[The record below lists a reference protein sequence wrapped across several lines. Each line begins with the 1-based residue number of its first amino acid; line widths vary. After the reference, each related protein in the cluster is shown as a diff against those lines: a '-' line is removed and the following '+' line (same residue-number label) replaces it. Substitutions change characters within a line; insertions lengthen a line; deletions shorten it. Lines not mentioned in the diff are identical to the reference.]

1 MKFKD
6 LKFKKQGEA
15 IEGILPIQAWADF
28 PNGFEVSIIKGFHSH
43 GGRHGLYEIGVFK
56 DGIMC
61 DPLGWGDDVKGYLK
75 PEDVEQELAS
85 IRALES
91 TNPIV
96 DHLK

>member
-15 IEGILPIQAWADF
+15 VEGITHIQAWANF
-28 PNGFEVSIIKGFHSH
+28 PNGFEVSVVKSFGSY
-43 GGRHGLYEIGVFK
+43 GGRQGLYEIGVFK

-61 DPLGWGDDVKGYLK
+61 DPLGWGDDVKGWLK

-85 IRALES
+85 IGELKS

>member
-6 LKFKKQGEA
+6 LNFKEDKPRKGV
-15 IEGILPIQAWADF
+15 QAWVNF
-28 PNGFEVSIIKGFHSH
+28 PNGFEVSVVKHLYSYGGEKGF
-43 GGRHGLYEIGVFK
+43 YEIGVFK

-61 DPLGWGDDVKGYLK
+61 DPLGWGDDVKGWLK

-85 IRALES
+85 IGELKS